1 MFKGESHEFTRFEME
16 TNMTQGSDD
25 NFRIDNYAD
34 DDLVPFDV
42 RDYSGRRA
50 MWLFI
55 LSVVIFLLAAIVIFK
70 VYQKG
75 VRDRKA
81 PPRIEA
87 DSQPYKVTPEEPG
100 GEVTPNQDKG
110 VYDVMNGTAKSETVV
125 SGPGAEMPMDVPR
138 QATIV
143 VEPSTAIPP
152 TQSTPNQSQT
162 PTPVTIKKGSDHV
175 VQVASVRSR
184 ELATEYW
191 SKLQTKFQNDLPAG
205 SYADIRRVDLNEK
218 GIYFRLRVA
227 GLDDKAA
234 ADQLCKRFDAQKQ
247 ACFVTRK

>member
-1 MFKGESHEFTRFEME
+1 
-16 TNMTQGSDD
+16 MTQGSDD
-25 NFRIDNYAD
+25 NFRVDNYAD

-55 LSVVIFLLAAIVIFK
+55 LSVVIFLLAAIVIFR

-87 DSQPYKVTPEEPG
+87 DSKPYKVTPDNPG

-110 VYDVMNGTAKSETVV
+110 VYDVMNGTAKPEKVV
-125 SGPGAEMPMDVPR
+125 SRPGAEMPMDVPR

-143 VEPSTAIPP
+143 VESPSATPP
-152 TQSTPNQSQT
+152 AQSAPAPNQSQT
-162 PTPVTIKKGSDHV
+162 QTPNPATIKKGSDYV

-184 ELATEYW
+184 ELATDYW
-191 SKLQTKFQNDLPAG
+191 AKLQTKFQGDLPAG

-227 GLDDKAA
+227 GLDDRAA
-234 ADQLCKRFDAQKQ
+234 ADRLCKRFDAQKQ